1 MVMFRS
7 AAGTPNERAMR
18 SVAVTMMVPSRFS
31 IKKAPAAKRASARH
45 ETERPR
51 LVMATVCRTPEGVHN
66 VEPAGGPA
74 RAVHDV
80 EPAAGPVRG
89 RSEVRSEA
97 KAFTNVR
104 PEGVHKRKQFAATG
118 SNWLQD

>member
-51 LVMATVCRTPEGVHN
+51 LVMATVCRTPEGVH
-66 VEPAGGPA
+66 
-74 RAVHDV
+74 DV
-80 EPAAGPVRG
+80 EPAAGPARG

-118 SNWLQD
+118 SNWLQN